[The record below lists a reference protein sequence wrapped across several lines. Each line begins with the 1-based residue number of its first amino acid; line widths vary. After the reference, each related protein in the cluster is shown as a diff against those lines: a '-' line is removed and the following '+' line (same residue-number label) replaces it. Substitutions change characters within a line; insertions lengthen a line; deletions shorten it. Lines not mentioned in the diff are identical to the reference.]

1 MPAAWA
7 VVLIAAAG
15 LGGAGIWLRLRWLLA
30 RPWRP
35 DQARAAGSPAAGVR
49 YAFTM
54 GMAPWAKESTRIH
67 LLAYLRGIV
76 FHLGIAAGF
85 LALALAPWRDAAPG
99 AVRWL
104 LIAGTLVGALAG
116 WGGFAARF
124 IERNLR
130 AVSTPDDLVSVA
142 LVSAFM
148 TAAASAWWD
157 PRWSAAFYA
166 LAAATLLAIPLTK
179 IRHCIYYGFSRYYFG
194 LFYGRRGVIGGAQH
208 E

>member
-1 MPAAWA
+1 MPTAWQ
-7 VVLIAAAG
+7 VVLLAALIIAAV
-15 LGGAGIWLRLRWLLA
+15 GIGLRLRSLLA

-35 DQARAAGSPAAGVR
+35 ERAPAAGSLSGGVR
-49 YAFTM
+49 YAFTW
-54 GMAPWAKESTRIH
+54 GMMPWAKESTRIH
-67 LLAYLRGIV
+67 LLAYLRGII

-99 AVRWL
+99 AVRGL
-104 LIAGTLVGALAG
+104 LIAGALIGALAG
-116 WGGFAARF
+116 WGGLAARL

-130 AVSTPDDLVSVA
+130 AVSTPDDLASVA
-142 LVSAFM
+142 LVSAFL
-148 TAAASAWWD
+148 TAAGSAWWD

-166 LAAATLLAIPLTK
+166 LAAATLVAIPLTK